1 MVILLAFAYLYL
13 HLSLLSLSS
22 SHLPSSSSL
31 NQHTNCKE
39 LRVFV
44 SLNLAVSYM
53 KVGAA
58 KEMELAAL
66 MTSVNSDGA
75 TIT

>member
-13 HLSLLSLSS
+13 PLSLLSLAS
-22 SHLPSSSSL
+22 SHLPFSSL